1 MSARPVTRPLTTPPP
16 PLFAP
21 EDLAETGELG
31 LGMMLQA
38 AAGVPLHATE
48 PVAAP
53 TPAPIAEELP
63 EAEPT
68 SAPESGVQSI
78 ADEAPTQTQGHGVHE
93 EPVAKVASHVP
104 TAIAELMQQSVQ
116 NAPTGTLQ
124 KMREQGAFRQ
134 QYFKEAECF
143 ECNNKFKVGRSSRSA
158 NCPACGAY
166 ISLEDIEL
174 NLPSSQAIKT
184 RGDVMIRKR
193 GHLSAAHLFAKDL
206 RCYGLIEANIFC
218 SGDATFKT
226 TGTIIGDV
234 KCKKFLVEKGSEIT
248 FMNSINAE
256 EVEVHGVI
264 TGNVFSSGKILIG
277 NGGAINGDVTARS
290 VSIEPGGE
298 LNGSMNIVRVAK

>member
-1 MSARPVTRPLTTPPP
+1 
-16 PLFAP
+16 
-21 EDLAETGELG
+21 
-31 LGMMLQA
+31 MMLQA
-38 AAGVPLHATE
+38 AAQVPLHPTE
-48 PVAAP
+48 PVVEQA
-53 TPAPIAEELP
+53 PAPEPYVLP
-63 EAEPT
+63 EVEAVSIPEAV
-68 SAPESGVQSI
+68 APVVIEEQGAQI
-78 ADEAPTQTQGHGVHE
+78 QGHGVHE
-93 EPVAKVASHVP
+93 EQVAKVASHVP

-124 KMREQGAFRQ
+124 RMREQGAFRQ

-174 NLPSSQAIKT
+174 NLPSSQTIKT

-193 GHLSAAHLFAKDL
+193 GHLSASHLFARDL

-256 EVEVHGVI
+256 EVEVHGII

-298 LNGSMNIVRVAK
+298 LNGSMNIIRVAK